1 MSELYNAIISHLDTS
16 MTLGDVGEFAL
27 RLKDIESN
35 HINIY
40 NLSNECIGIRC
51 TAGAYLYTPAREYF
65 SGASVLVPE
74 NASATKL
81 SYYDDIRRFTGFVFR
96 FPDIRKERY
105 PISIVSGK

>member
-27 RLKDIESN
+27 RLKDIQTQ

-51 TAGAYLYTPAREYF
+51 TA
-65 SGASVLVPE
+65 
-74 NASATKL
+74 
-81 SYYDDIRRFTGFVFR
+81 
-96 FPDIRKERY
+96 
-105 PISIVSGK
+105 